1 MGLIASLIILVS
13 ALTSLDH
20 LFFKAQ
26 DIILFFTLTNDTNC
40 LAYYT
45 VMTAAPPYLY
55 LLSTSLTYMARYDI

>member
-20 LFFKAQ
+20 LAQ
-26 DIILFFTLTNDTNC
+26 DLILFFTITIDTNC

-55 LLSTSLTYMARYDI
+55 LLSTSLTYIARYDI